1 MRYFVGLIHVNDVR
15 KITDAKKVITTNF
28 SSKATATTN
37 GKRAVVQTQLQQFSI
52 QIKWQKPSHLLIMH
66 LLDLRHAIIAIK
78 FTLLNSKLRL
88 RKWCKNKIE
97 QAAK

>member
-28 SSKATATTN
+28 STKATATTN

-52 QIKWQKPSHLLIMH
+52 QIK
-66 LLDLRHAIIAIK
+66 
-78 FTLLNSKLRL
+78 
-88 RKWCKNKIE
+88 
-97 QAAK
+97 